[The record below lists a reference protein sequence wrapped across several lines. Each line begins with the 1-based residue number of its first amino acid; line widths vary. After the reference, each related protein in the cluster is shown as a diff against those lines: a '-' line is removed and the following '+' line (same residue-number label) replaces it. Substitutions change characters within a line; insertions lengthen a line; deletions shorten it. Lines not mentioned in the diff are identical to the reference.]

1 MHCTKLINIKSVK
14 LIDCVDKIKKTFI
27 KKKIFDTQQ
36 ILQFFVQL
44 NDLCNLNIVFANK
57 YVTFTN
63 ESWKVNNYTIN
74 VCKCYKYDDLNKK
87 DRFYTDVKAFK

>member
-63 ESWKVNNYTIN
+63 ES
-74 VCKCYKYDDLNKK
+74 
-87 DRFYTDVKAFK
+87 